1 MENNYINKMQKTA
14 AVLNKTLIVV
24 NSIIFIYISLL
35 LMVFINDCIEIYHGS
50 FSSIASM
57 ITNNEII
64 LSQENILLMAENM
77 YPAVM
82 SVKLI
87 TIIETLVVFISVI
100 ILCSILRCVTESR
113 PFDGTVS
120 RGLGKMGKIILV
132 AGLLSPFIEF
142 CAEKIIWNVYKPL
155 LTKIIPQTD
164 GINILSPGVNINFI
178 IIFFGATMLLLGYIF
193 RYGEELQQLS
203 DETL

>member
-1 MENNYINKMQKTA
+1 MQKTA

-35 LMVFINDCIEIYHGS
+35 FMAFINDCIEIYHGS

-57 ITNNEII
+57 ITSNEIM
-64 LSQENILLMAENM
+64 LSQENILMMAENM
-77 YPAVM
+77 YPAIM

-100 ILCSILRCVTESR
+100 ILCKILRCVTEAR

-120 RGLGKMGKIILV
+120 RGLEKMGKIILA
-132 AGLLSPFIEF
+132 AGLLLPVVEL
-142 CAEKIIWNVYKPL
+142 CTEKIIWSFYKPIL
-155 LTKIIPQTD
+155 ISIIPQTD
-164 GINILSPGVNINFI
+164 GFNILSPGININFI